1 MPNQDGL
8 EWVEEMFGL
17 EPRWTKEPDVN
28 IIASI
33 AHAHLGCDEGAL
45 PNVSFYAQGAFNKL
59 YKVSTADTTC
69 LMRVSLPVDPR
80 WKTESEIATM
90 EFVRGKTL
98 LPVPKIIA
106 FDSSNENELGFEWI
120 LMEMMPGV
128 TLRKRWRKMSWD
140 AKENIVKCLVENHA
154 RLFEHRFH
162 GIGNIF
168 ESGKQA
174 SSTSFTLDRMV
185 SLIFF
190 WGDHLT
196 HDVSRGPFRSSH
208 DWLKAR
214 LQLVL
219 IDQQRILDS
228 TCDEDEI
235 EDAEAALDLAKRLL
249 EILPTI
255 FLPSAGGEPTML
267 FHDDQSMQNIMVD
280 DDGRL
285 TAVIDWECVSAM
297 PLWKGCQVPAL
308 LDQRTREEKPDRETY
323 AAADSDEEED
333 AKDPDGLDNEGMNGL
348 YWEHLLEYEMTQLR
362 KLFLTEMQK
371 SQPEWV
377 ATMRDSGLKADFE
390 LAVRNCDNGFAFKIL
405 KRWIDALALGDVRSL
420 SAELNE

>member
-8 EWVEEMFGL
+8 EWVNKTFGL

-28 IIASI
+28 IMAFI
-33 AHAHLGCDEGAL
+33 AHTHLGCDEEAL
-45 PNVSFYAQGAFNKL
+45 PDVAFYAQGAFNKL

-69 LMRVSLPVDPR
+69 LMRVSLPVAPHY
-80 WKTESEIATM
+80 KTESEVATI
-90 EFVRGKTL
+90 EFVRQRTS
-98 LPVPKIIA
+98 LPIPHSIA
-106 FDSSNENELGFEWI
+106 FDSDNENELGFEWI

-128 TLRKRWRKMSWD
+128 PLRKRWRKMSWD
-140 AKENIVKCLVENHA
+140 AKENIVKCLAENHA

-168 ESGKQA
+168 DSRKLA
-174 SSTSFTLDRMV
+174 SATSFTLDRMV

-190 WGDHLT
+190 WGEHLT
-196 HDVSRGPFRSSH
+196 HDVSRGPFTSSH

-219 IDQQRILDS
+219 TDQQRTLDS

-255 FLPSAGGEPTML
+255 FLPNASESTML
-267 FHDDQSMQNIMVD
+267 FHDDLSMQNIMVD
-280 DDGRL
+280 DDGQL

-297 PLWKGCQVPAL
+297 PLWRACQVPVL
-308 LDQRTREEKPDRETY
+308 LDQRTREEKPDKKRY
-323 AAADSDEEED
+323 ASDAGEED
-333 AKDPDGLDNEGMNGL
+333 AKDHDGLDNEGTTNL
-348 YWEHLLEYEMTQLR
+348 YWEHALEYEMTQLR

-371 SQPEWV
+371 MQPEWV
-377 ATMRDSGLKADFE
+377 ATIRDNGLKADFE
-390 LAVRNCDNGFAFKIL
+390 MAVQNCDNGLAFKLI
-405 KRWIDALALGDVRSL
+405 KRWIDALVLGDVQSL
-420 SAELNE
+420 RAEFDR

>member
-1 MPNQDGL
+1 
-8 EWVEEMFGL
+8 
-17 EPRWTKEPDVN
+17 
-28 IIASI
+28 
-33 AHAHLGCDEGAL
+33 
-45 PNVSFYAQGAFNKL
+45 
-59 YKVSTADTTC
+59 
-69 LMRVSLPVDPR
+69 
-80 WKTESEIATM
+80 
-90 EFVRGKTL
+90 
-98 LPVPKIIA
+98 
-106 FDSSNENELGFEWI
+106 
-120 LMEMMPGV
+120 
-128 TLRKRWRKMSWD
+128 
-140 AKENIVKCLVENHA
+140 
-154 RLFEHRFH
+154 
-162 GIGNIF
+162 
-168 ESGKQA
+168 
-174 SSTSFTLDRMV
+174 MV

-196 HDVSRGPFRSSH
+196 HGVSRGPFTSSH

-228 TCDEDEI
+228 TSDEDEI

>member
-1 MPNQDGL
+1 MPNRDGF
-8 EWVEEMFGL
+8 EWVEKTFGL
-17 EPRWTKEPDVN
+17 EPRWTKEPDVK

-33 AHAHLGCDEGAL
+33 ARAHLGCDEEAL
-45 PNVSFYAQGAFNKL
+45 PHVGFYAQGAFNKL
-59 YKVSTADTTC
+59 YKVSTVGTTC

-80 WKTESEIATM
+80 YKTESEVATI
-90 EFVRGKTL
+90 EFVRQKTS
-98 LPVPKIIA
+98 LPVPRIIA
-106 FDSSNENELGFEWI
+106 FDSHNENELGFEWI

-154 RLFEHRFH
+154 RLFEHRFYK
-162 GIGNIF
+162 IGNIF
-168 ESGKQA
+168 DSEKQA

-196 HDVSRGPFRSSH
+196 HDVSRGPFTSSH
-208 DWLKAR
+208 DWLKVR

-219 IDQQRILDS
+219 TDQQRILDS

-255 FLPSAGGEPTML
+255 FLPNVSTGEPTML
-267 FHDDQSMQNIMVD
+267 FHDDLSMQNIMVD
-280 DDGRL
+280 DDGQL

-297 PLWKGCQVPAL
+297 PLWRACQVPAL
-308 LDQRTREEKPDRETY
+308 LDQRSREEKPDKETY
-323 AAADSDEEED
+323 AADSNEED
-333 AKDPDGLDNEGMNGL
+333 AKDHDGLDNEGMTDL
-348 YWEHLLEYEMTQLR
+348 YWEHVLEYEMTQLR

-371 SQPEWV
+371 TQPEWV
-377 ATMRDSGLKADFE
+377 AIMRDNGLKADFE
-390 LAVRNCDNGFAFKIL
+390 MAVHKCDSGMAFKRI
-405 KRWIDALALGDVRSL
+405 KRWIDALVLGDVRSL
-420 SAELNE
+420 SAEFNK